1 MKIIRTVAYARAAL
15 LGNPSDGYFGRT
27 ISMIVRNFSAR
38 VVLYEWPEIE
48 IILSQQDR
56 CCFDRLGDLVADVR
70 LNGYYGGLRLI
81 KAAIKRFSD
90 YCQDERVEL
99 PDRNFALRY
108 ETDIPRQV
116 GLAGSSA
123 IITAVFRALTQFYE
137 VSIAREVL
145 PNLILSVETQ
155 EVGIAAGLQDRVAQ
169 VYEGLVYM
177 DFDRNHVETHGHGIY
192 EALDPRLLPPVYVAY
207 RTDLSE
213 ISGVFHNN
221 IRARWEAGDR
231 DVIEAMQRCAD
242 LTREG
247 RECLLRGDRRRLAE
261 LIDENFDHRARIYQ
275 LEPRNVEMVRVARS
289 LGASAHYA
297 GSGGSILGTYE
308 DPGMIERLRKALE
321 PLGCR
326 VIVPQVLPRQDGAAS
341 PEGLDVQP
349 APR

>member
-1 MKIIRTVAYARAAL
+1 MRIIRTVAYARAAL

-38 VVLYEWPEIE
+38 VVVYEWPELE

-145 PNLILSVETQ
+145 PNLILSVETK

-177 DFDRNHVETHGHGIY
+177 DFD
-192 EALDPRLLPPVYVAY
+192 
-207 RTDLSE
+207 
-213 ISGVFHNN
+213 
-221 IRARWEAGDR
+221 
-231 DVIEAMQRCAD
+231 
-242 LTREG
+242 
-247 RECLLRGDRRRLAE
+247 
-261 LIDENFDHRARIYQ
+261 
-275 LEPRNVEMVRVARS
+275 
-289 LGASAHYA
+289 
-297 GSGGSILGTYE
+297 
-308 DPGMIERLRKALE
+308 
-321 PLGCR
+321 
-326 VIVPQVLPRQDGAAS
+326 
-341 PEGLDVQP
+341 
-349 APR
+349 